1 MGDFLTLIFNLLILT
16 FIQLISLFG
25 VLIVVGFLIHIIER
39 QSTKFIYK
47 SFGLRGLLFTSWI
60 GTPIHELGHYLMCK
74 IFNHRVI
81 AVQWVPKDQHVS
93 VLGFV
98 EHRYN
103 SRSLYQRI
111 GVFFISIGPLFSG
124 LLALSLLLYALLP
137 NSFNTFVHFTKSIQP
152 TSLTP
157 ENIALILTASL
168 EMMLTIFTLDNVTT
182 IGFWIFLLLAA
193 CICTHMSLSPADLR
207 GAFSGLM
214 TIAITLFI
222 INLIAIFIGFNTS
235 TFISIL
241 VTYNVYLIGWMGFVL
256 CISVMT
262 LVLTLMISLL
272 KRRKFI
278 RMSA

>member
-1 MGDFLTLIFNLLILT
+1 MTFIFDLFMLT
-16 FIQLISLFG
+16 FVQLISLLG
-25 VLIVVGFLIHIIER
+25 ILIVVGFFIHIIER

-47 SFGLRGLLFTSWI
+47 SFGLKGLRFTSWI
-60 GTPIHELGHYLMCK
+60 GTPVHELGHYLMCK
-74 IFNHRVI
+74 IFRHQVT
-81 AVQWVPKDQHVS
+81 AVQWFPKNQHTG

-111 GVFFISIGPLFSG
+111 GVFFISVGPLFSG
-124 LLALSLLLYALLP
+124 LLALSLLLYVLLP
-137 NSFNTFVHFTKSIQP
+137 NSFDTFVHFTKSIQP

-157 ENIALILTASL
+157 ENIAFILTASF
-168 EMMLTIFTLDNVTT
+168 EMISTIFTLDNVTS
-182 IGFWIFLLLAA
+182 IGFWIFLVLAA

-222 INLIAIFIGFNTS
+222 VNCIAVFTSFNTN
-235 TFISIL
+235 TAINKL
-241 VTYNVYLIGWMGFVL
+241 VTYNAYLIGWMGFVL
-256 CISVMT
+256 CMS
-262 LVLTLMISLL
+262 VLTLFFAYLINFIKNL
-272 KRRKFI
+272 KFL

>member
-137 NSFNTFVHFTKSIQP
+137 NSFNTFVHFTKSIEP

-157 ENIALILTASL
+157 ENIALILTASF

>member
-1 MGDFLTLIFNLLILT
+1 MTFIFDLLILT
-16 FIQLISLFG
+16 SIQLISLFG
-25 VLIVVGFLIHIIER
+25 ILIVVGFLIHIIER
-39 QSTKFIYK
+39 QSVRFIYK

-60 GTPIHELGHYLMCK
+60 GTPIHELGHYVMCK
-74 IFNHRVI
+74 IFNHQVI
-81 AVQWVPKDQHVS
+81 AVQWFPKDQHAS

-124 LLALSLLLYALLP
+124 LLALSLLLYVLLP

-157 ENIALILTASL
+157 ENIALILTTSL

-193 CICTHMSLSPADLR
+193 FICTHMSLSPADLR

-222 INLIAIFIGFNTS
+222 VNLIATFIGFNTS
-235 TFISIL
+235 TVISIL

-256 CISVMT
+256 CISVIT
-262 LVLTLMISLL
+262 LALTFMISLL
-272 KRRKFI
+272 KRRKFL
-278 RMSA
+278 RVSP

>member
-1 MGDFLTLIFNLLILT
+1 MKFIFDLFILT
-16 FIQLISLFG
+16 FVQLISLFG
-25 VLIVVGFLIHIIER
+25 ILIVVGFLIHIIER
-39 QSTKFIYK
+39 QSVRFIYK
-47 SFGLRGLLFTSWI
+47 IFGLRGLLVTSWI

-74 IFNHRVI
+74 IFNHQVI
-81 AVQWVPKDQHVS
+81 AVQWFPKDQHTD

-124 LLALSLLLYALLP
+124 LLALSLLLYVLLP

-157 ENIALILTASL
+157 DNIALILTASF
-168 EMMLTIFTLDNVTT
+168 EMISTIFTLDNVTT

-193 CICTHMSLSPADLR
+193 CICTHISLSPADLR
-207 GAFSGLM
+207 GALSGFM

-222 INLIAIFIGFNTS
+222 VNWITIFTGFNTS
-235 TFISIL
+235 TFIAML
-241 VTYNVYLIGWMGFVL
+241 ATYNAYLIGWMGFVL
-256 CISVMT
+256 CMSIIT
-262 LVLTLMISLL
+262 LVITFIISFIT
-272 KRRKFI
+272 RRKFLRI
-278 RMSA
+278 SA